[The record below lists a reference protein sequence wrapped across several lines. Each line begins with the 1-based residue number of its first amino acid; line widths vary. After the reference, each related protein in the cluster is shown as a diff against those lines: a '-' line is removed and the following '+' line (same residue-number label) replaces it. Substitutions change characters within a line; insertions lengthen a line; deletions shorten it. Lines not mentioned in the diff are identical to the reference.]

1 MAKKKLSKFEEAFKA
16 ARKKQGAGGVF
27 TFDGSKY
34 TTDYKSENKK
44 SKGSK
49 SNDFRPE
56 DFKSSIALKSGMKK
70 ASERLSNSNIKETNL
85 PKVKVKTPTK
95 KDPVAPKKEV
105 KRTSYEAYGTT
116 LKDVSKMSTEKKEA
130 IVKKNKEEFR
140 GLIDKPQKG
149 TSRKAWEKMTVEQRR
164 KKDLPTSEGA
174 WTAQA
179 ILNATAA
186 DWEKGIKE
194 FFNIGK
200 NKGGMMKKKKGYS
213 MGGMMPMDQ
222 KKINPTTGMAMNK
235 GGMSKKKKGYAKG
248 GVTDMR
254 KTGMFYGG
262 GMASKRGK

>member
-179 ILNATAA
+179 ILNSTAA

-213 MGGMMPMDQ
+213 VGGMMPMDQ

-248 GVTDMR
+248 GMTDLR

-262 GMASKRGK
+262 GMASKKGK